1 MIKRAVLGGL
11 VGSVV
16 VFLVSFLWHMVPA
29 LGEMGVKPLPGENA
43 VLAALRASIHEP
55 GFYIFPT
62 PTMAADRSEV
72 QKKADD
78 AAFVARY
85 RQGPTGVVVYKIG
98 GEDFSFGRL
107 LGLQFLL
114 GLAAALVAAWMLA
127 VTAGGTTFGSRV
139 GLVLAAAL
147 FGGLVYDLPA
157 WLWYGFPTDYTVGHI
172 AGWLVSWGV
181 AGLAMAAIVK
191 RPLPAG
197 TLSRGA

>member
-1 MIKRAVLGGL
+1 MTKRAVLGGL

-29 LGEMGVKPLPGENA
+29 LGEMGVKTLPGEDT
-43 VLAALRASIHEP
+43 VLAALRAAIHEP

-62 PTMAADRSEV
+62 PTMAAAPTAA
-72 QKKADD
+72 QKD
-78 AAFVARY
+78 AAFLARY
-85 RQGPTGVVVYKIG
+85 RQGPTGVLVYKPG

-127 VTAGGTTFGSRV
+127 VTAGATTFGSRV

-157 WLWYGFPTDYTVGHI
+157 WLWYGFPTDYTLGQI
-172 AGWLVSWGV
+172 AGWLVSWGA

-191 RPLPAG
+191 RPLPAE
-197 TLSRGA
+197 TVSRGA